1 MHAQEALEVREREL
15 ESEKERNE
23 HAMELV
29 REIDVRKAKR
39 PYIMVRAL
47 ALSTRVDDVSVL
59 PDPCS
64 FIDRFYRC
72 IDACTRPALC
82 KRLSTLGRDSK

>member
-47 ALSTRVDDVSVL
+47 ALSTRV
-59 PDPCS
+59 
-64 FIDRFYRC
+64 R
-72 IDACTRPALC
+72 
-82 KRLSTLGRDSK
+82 